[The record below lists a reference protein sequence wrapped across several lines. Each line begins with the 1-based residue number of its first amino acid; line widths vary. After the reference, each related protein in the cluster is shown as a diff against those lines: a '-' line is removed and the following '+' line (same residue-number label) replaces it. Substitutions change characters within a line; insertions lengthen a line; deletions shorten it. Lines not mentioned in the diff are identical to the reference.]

1 MITPD
6 IQPIP
11 GNSSSRLHNPR
22 TPSFWNTALPT
33 CSPLFLAIPFSFP
46 PPISSTLLVSTTSNS
61 FVTYAAA
68 LPVATAG
75 IHARSK
81 IPILTGSP
89 PLQQDSWQTLQRGK
103 NCSAVKSRSRAA
115 SGA

>member
-22 TPSFWNTALPT
+22 TPSFWNNALPT
-33 CSPLFLAIPFSFP
+33 CSPLFLAI
-46 PPISSTLLVSTTSNS
+46 PISSTLLVSTTSNS